1 MSDNTIDNVAKIGIK
16 FETDKASLRQ
26 VKEQFTSEMKNIAKE
41 NSSII
46 NNTIGKSLADTIK
59 NANKQG
65 GITQNVQQ
73 FKSYQQALSDLE
85 RKAANV
91 YRQLQTLDKT
101 DYQNKVRLNS
111 ELAKIREQYQAL
123 NKESANFRKNIGISN
138 SRGFYDLNS
147 NIDYFK
153 SKARSKFAM
162 MTSERLID
170 SAFNLPENI
179 MSDLQQLEQAK
190 VNFAQVMP
198 DSFTNNQNAMNQA
211 MKEFI
216 QVAADYGTSVDD
228 VTEAGRLWGR
238 QYKDVNI
245 IQELVR
251 NSTKLSITDNMSL
264 VDVNKALE
272 ATIQQYGVSL
282 KTAAEAQKVSG
293 DYVDK
298 WSHLADTALV
308 TAMDLAKANEQSASA
323 AHQAGIGFDFLQG
336 MITTMAAKTGKSGAE
351 VGRSIR
357 SMLVSMNTAK
367 ARKEFAKLGIS
378 LETLDKDG
386 TKHVRN
392 MEQVIIELMQ
402 KLKTTKLDI
411 RDTITAMSGGKMQYN
426 NVLALL
432 TAYDE
437 LQKNINLSKNSAGWA
452 NEQVALQTETISRQ
466 LQGLKAD
473 YMAFINTLSQAGATE
488 GLKDVV
494 KTLRE
499 VVQVISHINPKNLDM
514 IYNTMKAIIAL
525 RSGLYLLSVALVQI
539 PRQFTML
546 SRSIMTLPAR
556 IAATTSAVR
565 GLSMALSLATKV
577 AGAIGVLIT
586 VLQVGYTLYDAYN
599 SKQDEAAEKA
609 RLHAEN
615 LGSEISQLKT
625 KQESLKT
632 LSEQLESNR
641 AIMEKST
648 KDSEDYKNADSEIIK
663 IKDKIID
670 ILDDEGKAK
679 VLQADFAKSAIDGEI
694 TKLNSMATAYQADKE
709 RYYQAQE
716 EKTNKLIAE
725 YNTRLSYY
733 ESEANLLGAMLENIG
748 SVKSGI
754 PEIFGNRADEL
765 IGESKSVIESQIE
778 RNNTEREN
786 IQKAITEEKARNI
799 KLKAELQKARELSSK
814 SAGNNAG
821 AIIDDSNGTGGK
833 GSGGSGSSDNYAA
846 KAERLQYQKQR
857 NELWYDG
864 KIAATV
870 YDTALK
876 ELNNTER
883 MEGVTAKTSIGKM
896 SLWKARQQELEQ
908 YKTKLVAFRSELEKA
923 LDERMADNQQIA
935 KQLGYTSN
943 MTTEQKLRIMEVN
956 KETFQ
961 EMKSFT
967 EISKLIS
974 EVNSKIAET
983 DNSLQDV
990 NNTLAQTKLSMNPE
1004 DVYSRK
1010 AEDLKIIYEKLKA
1023 DNSGIFNPFGDIN
1036 QSRIQLDYLNQLY
1049 QAQVERTRQL
1059 RENLSSILQ
1068 SANETD
1074 VRNAQVALEKAE
1086 LAEKQTA
1093 ANIRQARLDSFSGI
1107 SESLYGITTDLLIEG
1122 KSWKDIWKNLWKD
1135 LAKRALDSLFKMQI
1149 QIWITGLLMKLF
1161 GLSANNGTFGFGA
1174 SPTGWISNFTG
1185 GSLFQSGGIGAGFAD
1200 GGSVK
1205 GAGSSKSD
1213 SIPAMLSN
1221 GEYVLNADTV
1231 KRLGVP
1237 LLNAINQN
1245 KGIIAKFSE
1254 GGYSTGNGVEPVLS
1268 KDFTAKHGESVSDVL
1283 TKKDIDTNQADNKE
1297 LLAAMAVTMR
1307 ELAEQGK
1314 TPSNVN
1320 IMAMDS
1326 KSFAE
1331 FLNENS
1337 DILMGVLAKNH
1348 ALNRR

>member
-26 VKEQFTSEMKNIAKE
+26 VKEQFASEMKNIAKE

-46 NNTIGKSLADTIK
+46 NNTVGKSLADTIK

-101 DYQNKVRLNS
+101 DYQNKVRLNG

-170 SAFNLPENI
+170 SAFSLPENI

-211 MKEFI
+211 MREFI
-216 QVAADYGTSVDD
+216 QVAADYGTSVED

-238 QYKDVNI
+238 QYKDIGI

-272 ATIQQYGVSL
+272 ATIQQYGISL

-386 TKHVRN
+386 VKHVRN

-452 NEQVALQTETISRQ
+452 DQQVALQTETISRQ

-488 GLKDVV
+488 GLKDII
-494 KTLRE
+494 KILRE
-499 VVQVISHINPKNLDM
+499 TVQVISSIDPKNLDM
-514 IYNTMKAIIAL
+514 IYSTMKALVAL
-525 RSGLYLLSVALVQI
+525 RAGLYILSVTLVQI

-556 IAATTSAVR
+556 ITATTSAVR
-565 GLSMALSLATKV
+565 GLAMALSLATKA
-577 AGAIGVLIT
+577 AGAIGMLLT

-599 SKQDEAAEKA
+599 SKQTEAAEKA

-615 LGSEISQLKT
+615 VNNEISQLNT

-641 AIMEKST
+641 DIMAKST
-648 KDSEDYKNADSEIIK
+648 KDSEEYKKADSEIIK

-679 VLQADFAKSAIDGEI
+679 VLQSDFAKSAIDSEI

-733 ESEANLLGAMLENIG
+733 ESEANLLGAMLDNIG
-748 SVKSGI
+748 GLKSGI

-765 IGESKSVIESQIE
+765 ISEGKTAIQEQIE

-814 SAGNNAG
+814 SGNNAG

-833 GSGGSGSSDNYAA
+833 GSGGSGNSDNYAA

-908 YKTKLVAFRSELEKA
+908 YKTKLVDFRSELEKA
-923 LDERMADNQQIA
+923 LDERMSDNQQIA
-935 KQLGYTSN
+935 KQLGYTSD

-1010 AEDLKIIYEKLKA
+1010 AEDLKLFYDKLKA
-1023 DNSGIFNPFGDIN
+1023 DNSGYFNPFGDIN
-1036 QSRIQLDYLNQLY
+1036 QNMIQLDYLNQLY

-1068 SANETD
+1068 SANEND
-1074 VRNAQVALEKAE
+1074 VRNAQIALDKAE

-1135 LAKRALDSLFKMQI
+1135 LAKRALESLFKMQI

-1161 GLSANNGTFGFGA
+1161 GLSADNGVFGFGA
-1174 SPTGWISNFTG
+1174 SPSAFAGGFTG
-1185 GSLFQSGGIGAGFAD
+1185 GSLFQSGGIGAGFAE

-1314 TPSNVN
+1314 APSNVN

-1348 ALNRR
+1348 ALNRK